1 MAYLESSTGG
11 DQGRIQAERT
21 VGTGA
26 HAKARFLNSKQKSVE
41 APP

>member
-1 MAYLESSTGG
+1 MAYLEGSTGG
-11 DQGRIQAERT
+11 DQGTVQAERP

-26 HAKARFLNSKQKSVE
+26 HAKASFVNSKQKSVE